1 MATENTAAPIAPCVA
16 AERAPAHAGEVRSLA
31 SLVGL
36 VALVGL
42 TACGGARSTARHW
55 ASRDL
60 GCPPREIT
68 ATPIAIDV
76 FEVEGCGQ
84 RALYRCP
91 NRDACE
97 RLGVSE
103 EEPAARADA
112 SAAGGEAARQNDQ
125 ESDRQSGRQNG
136 GESTRESPDALAP
149 PR

>member
-60 GCPPREIT
+60 GCPPQEIT

-103 EEPAARADA
+103 DDVWLHGGVLGA
-112 SAAGGEAARQNDQ
+112 AAG
-125 ESDRQSGRQNG
+125 
-136 GESTRESPDALAP
+136 
-149 PR
+149 